1 MEFDIDFCDLE
12 LDIKT
17 WVEWEE
23 DPEYSPNDG
32 VYNKFHW
39 VVYLQVGN
47 TRIDITD
54 ELSAKECKSIE
65 KKIEESIDDSL

>member
-1 MEFDIDFCDLE
+1 MEIDIELYDLE
-12 LDIKT
+12 LEINT
-17 WVEWEE
+17 WVEWEY
-23 DPEYSPNDG
+23 DPDYSPNEGLYD
-32 VYNKFHW
+32 KFIW
-39 VVYLQVGN
+39 VVYLQIGN

>member
-17 WVEWEE
+17 WVEWEY
-23 DPEYSPNDG
+23 DPEYAPEDG
-32 VYNKFHW
+32 VYDKYIW
-39 VVYLQVGN
+39 TAYLEVGY

-54 ELSAKECKSIE
+54 QLSAKECKSIE